1 MQALLLPVEQ
11 VFTEAADSL
20 IAGRDALSFLMAT
33 LQDYRRGLDDI
44 RGGRIEAAI
53 DWMVARTLSAS
64 RRNAAEAQAVT
75 AISAALTR
83 ARPRLDALARIVW
96 MIECYASTAR
106 IVETDSTL
114 QAGKGF
120 SDEIRLLATR
130 SRESYN
136 GLLAKHEELKHR
148 TLGLDQSQRAFGE
161 EDLES
166 LLAMGAGL
174 AGKVKSSGAD
184 IRTLCANMDA
194 RQANVGK
201 VWDRISQ
208 AISDLQIGDRFRQ
221 RLEHVVAFLSE
232 DLERHPD
239 EHTTSFL
246 LQLAAAQLSATG
258 LTLEDSLESLSRE
271 LETLSTVTSNML
283 DLARS
288 MSQGEDL
295 ALASDMQAL
304 REDFSR
310 GLALLEKS
318 AAMRSHLDARIG
330 DLMATVRAMET
341 GIAELDEIRTQ
352 MRLASVNVLLRSV
365 HSGDAGAA
373 MQVVAKQFGELTSE
387 CARLQSEIVGELRDI
402 ETEAEALM
410 SEESERS
417 APMDAIASELSELE
431 TIIQLSQALLASLR
445 ELLDEAPRARR
456 LRSMRGGDDRAT
468 PLGAAPSRAG
478 LESDGCRTR
487 RRISRRYARPRR
499 RAAKALHD
507 GRGTRNPRQ
516 APRRAGRNSG
526 TGRAGSRGRDCCR
539 RSGFRMVLTGQGF
552 PAARRPQRPLSRA
565 AARQALLVA
574 HGRGER
580 RGRSLPRRP
589 RHRGRSLRHHGSADH
604 GRGLDGPHDLQGRQ
618 QARDEAVASWTRR
631 CRLGSA

>member
-1 MQALLLPVEQ
+1 MASAHFPLRTGPLPTRGSPPPAAVTEQPGQPAQKVQALLLPVEQ

-130 SRESYN
+130 SRQSYN

-166 LLAMGAGL
+166 LLTMGAGL
-174 AGKVKSSGAD
+174 AGKAKSSGAD

-194 RQANVGK
+194 RLANVGK

-221 RLEHVVAFLSE
+221 RLEHVVAFLTE
-232 DLERHPD
+232 DLERHHE

-258 LTLEDSLESLSRE
+258 LSLEDSLESLSRE

-445 ELLDEAPRARR
+445 ELLDEAPRARAAFARCAGEMTAQRHSAQLLRELASSLTVAEPEDGFRADTLDLAAELRRRYTMAEEREIHDR
-456 LRSMRGGDDRAT
+456 L
-468 PLGAAPSRAG
+468 LGAQAG
-478 LESDGCRTR
+478 
-487 RRISRRYARPRR
+487 IVAQ
-499 RAAKALHD
+499 AAQEA
-507 GRGTRNPRQ
+507 GAGT
-516 APRRAGRNSG
+516 
-526 TGRAGSRGRDCCR
+526 
-539 RSGFRMVLTGQGF
+539 
-552 PAARRPQRPLSRA
+552 AADDQDF
-565 AARQALLVA
+565 
-574 HGRGER
+574 E
-580 RGRSLPRRP
+580 
-589 RHRGRSLRHHGSADH
+589 
-604 GRGLDGPHDLQGRQ
+604 
-618 QARDEAVASWTRR
+618 WF
-631 CRLGSA
+631 